1 MTTQPYRL
9 PFSNETAQLCGFPT
23 RKALYMAMRRGNLP
37 PGSYQQ
43 VGGSIPRVG
52 SKKNVGGER
61 DDEKGKGTQRLTK
74 PRKTTSTLP
83 RYYPT

>member
-61 DDEKGKGTQRLTK
+61 EGGKRKGTRGNKKAQ
-74 PRKTTSTLP
+74 KTTPKLP
-83 RYYPT
+83 HCYPT